1 MSRGPVLVVAAALAA
16 AAVFLTGPAGPAGA
30 ADAAVPAGAAVHS
43 ARKPSDAQVARSGL
57 LRLSDFPTGW
67 KQSKHADPRPSGIAA
82 CKAAE
87 TANAKARKYKAQSPD
102 FSQSAASTAQN
113 TVYVFPKESQ
123 AIAYLQNYKGT
134 TAGTCLQQRTQ
145 KAVKGIPGATTQV
158 QALDLSS
165 ALQSGSL
172 DDAVGYG
179 VGIGIPASPP
189 AQLDLVFVATR
200 IGRSVALFST
210 ENQDSVLP
218 ETDDLINASLSRLKA
233 ALG

>member
-1 MSRGPVLVVAAALAA
+1 MSRGPVPVLAAALAA
-16 AAVFLTGPAGPAGA
+16 LAVLLATPATAPA
-30 ADAAVPAGAAVHS
+30 AGAAVPS
-43 ARKPSDAQVARSGL
+43 ARKPSDAQIARSGL

-67 KQSKHADPRPSGIAA
+67 KRSKHADPEPSGIAS

-87 TANAKARKYKAQSPD
+87 SANAKAKKYKAQSPD
-102 FSQSAASTAQN
+102 FSASSTTSAQN

-123 AIAYLQNYKGT
+123 AAAYLQNYKGT
-134 TAGTCLQQRTQ
+134 VAGTCLQQRTQ
-145 KAVKGIPGATTQV
+145 KAVKGVPGASTQV

-165 ALQSGSL
+165 ALQNGAL

-179 VGIGIPASPP
+179 VGIGIPANPP

-233 ALG
+233 ALA